1 MTKVYTIN
9 EVIALQ
15 NEKQQLE
22 QRLAIHKKRAEEK
35 REELQKLLATEGVSS
50 FEELQQLCEKL
61 NTQMQNYAIEEEST
75 IQQMREMCNELD
87 RIC

>member
-61 NTQMQNYAIEEEST
+61 NIQMQNYAIEEEST